1 MLYRFTGR
9 LISSALLVFLLASSL
24 AAQSVP
30 ASASDQTTP
39 DNSSTETQATVSS
52 AQPPL
57 QLPTLKKDD
66 FFTKGFV
73 HQLMSDQKT
82 IWTSPA
88 HIKKSDA
95 KWLVPLVGGTAVLLK
110 EDTAISDH
118 FEGKT
123 SLANTSNK
131 ISNVGLY
138 STWAVPGAFLAFG
151 KLGGNEHMVDTG
163 EKGFQAAIYSTVVMQ
178 ALKALTN
185 RTRPLDGGNGSFF
198 NGGSSFP
205 SGHSMEA
212 WALAKVISD
221 EYPNKRFV
229 KIGMY
234 SFATA
239 ISLSRITSEHHYA
252 SDVLVGSALGYMI
265 GNFVMRDHHH
275 AAAAAQ

>member
-1 MLYRFTGR
+1 MLYRYTGR
-9 LISSALLVFLLASSL
+9 FISSALLVFCLASSL
-24 AAQSVP
+24 AAQQPDSTP
-30 ASASDQTTP
+30 TP
-39 DNSSTETQATVSS
+39 DNSSTETQATVPT
-52 AQPPL
+52 AQPTL
-57 QLPTLKKDD
+57 QVPALKKDD
-66 FFTKGFV
+66 FFTKGFI
-73 HQLMSDQKT
+73 HQMMRDQKT

-110 EDTAISDH
+110 EDTAIADH

-151 KLGGNEHMVDTG
+151 KLGGNDHMVDTG

-178 ALKALTN
+178 AIKALTN

-252 SDVLVGSALGYMI
+252 SDVLVGGALGYMI

-275 AAAAAQ
+275 ATAAAQ